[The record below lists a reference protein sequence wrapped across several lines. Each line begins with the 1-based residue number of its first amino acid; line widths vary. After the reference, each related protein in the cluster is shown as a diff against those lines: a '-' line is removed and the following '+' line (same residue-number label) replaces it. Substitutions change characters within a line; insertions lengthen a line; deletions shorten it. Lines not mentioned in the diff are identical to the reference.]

1 MVRIRSSGFTLVE
14 LLVVIAI
21 IGILIA
27 LLLPAVQSAREAARR
42 AQCSNNLR
50 QMGLAVHNYHDRN
63 NEFPPVSAMRQD
75 FSLAFPGNMAT
86 VMNSGNQAVTMND
99 AVVIG
104 WMGMILPYMEGG
116 PTFDTFRLFELAHT
130 SANSAAIGTF
140 RYEGYYCPTRRTS
153 GAAAYPLWNNV
164 EAQMTDYGPVVT
176 SGWLPNST
184 TTLGTHEVNGRPER
198 ADGMFSPPKADAR
211 QATGA
216 TNASILPRSATTFG
230 SCQDGLSYTAI
241 IGEKHMLADGTRFAD
256 SQTPPQLEDVRD
268 WDGAALV
275 YGDENGWQRRARGG
289 LALHPRDNV
298 GSDDGGGG
306 KWGSWHPGQTL
317 FCRGDASVERVKNF
331 IDENSLRAFHTRA
344 NGDAFQLP

>member
-1 MVRIRSSGFTLVE
+1 MQIRSRGFTLVE

-63 NEFPPVSAMRQD
+63 NEFPPVSAMRQN

-86 VMNSGNQAVTMND
+86 VMNSTNQAVTMND
-99 AVVIG
+99 GVVIG

-116 PTFDTFRLFELAHT
+116 PTYDTFRLFELAHT
-130 SANSAAIGTF
+130 SANSAALGTF
-140 RYEGYYCPTRRTS
+140 RYEGFYCPTRRTS

-164 EAQMTDYGPVVT
+164 EAQMTDYSPVISNTTT
-176 SGWLPNST
+176 SG
-184 TTLGTHEVNGRPER
+184 VDGRPEF
-198 ADGMFSPPKADAR
+198 AHGMFSPPKADAR
-211 QATGA
+211 QAAGDP
-216 TNASILPRSATTFG
+216 NASILPRSATTFG
-230 SCQDGLSYTAI
+230 SCQDGLSFTAI

-268 WDGAALV
+268 WDGAALT
-275 YGDENGWQRRARGG
+275 YGDENGWQRSAVEA
-289 LALHPRDNV
+289 LALHPRDTT
-298 GSDDGGGG
+298 GGDTGG
-306 KWGSWHPGQTL
+306 QKFGSWHPGQTL

-331 IDENSLRAFHTRA
+331 VDLTTLRAFHSRA
-344 NGDAFQLP
+344 GGEAFQLP